1 MVCYGMFSK
10 FLMEFQEFQHSG
22 IFNIFSSAID
32 PEEIELVN
40 ENEIP
45 LTIFGKLL
53 PKMSETDFRL
63 PWLTTKEEL
72 NKERNSF
79 PKRNAPKRRKT

>member
-1 MVCYGMFSK
+1 MKDKDFYYVIVFLKMIFYFST
-10 FLMEFQEFQHSG
+10 
-22 IFNIFSSAID
+22 ID
-32 PEEIELVN
+32 PEKIEVVN

-72 NKERNSF
+72 NKERNSI
-79 PKRNAPKRRKT
+79 PKRNASKRRKT

>member
-1 MVCYGMFSK
+1 MILYFST
-10 FLMEFQEFQHSG
+10 
-22 IFNIFSSAID
+22 ID
-32 PEEIELVN
+32 PEKIEVVN

-72 NKERNSF
+72 NKERNSI
-79 PKRNAPKRRKT
+79 PKRNASKRRKT

>member
-1 MVCYGMFSK
+1 MIFYFST
-10 FLMEFQEFQHSG
+10 
-22 IFNIFSSAID
+22 ID
-32 PEEIELVN
+32 PEKIEVVN

-72 NKERNSF
+72 NKERNSI
-79 PKRNAPKRRKT
+79 PKRNASKRRKT

>member
-1 MVCYGMFSK
+1 MLCYVIVFPKITFYFST
-10 FLMEFQEFQHSG
+10 
-22 IFNIFSSAID
+22 ID
-32 PEEIELVN
+32 PEKIEVVN

-72 NKERNSF
+72 NKERNSI
-79 PKRNAPKRRKT
+79 PKRNASKRRKT

>member
-1 MVCYGMFSK
+1 MRYCFST
-10 FLMEFQEFQHSG
+10 F
-22 IFNIFSSAID
+22 FSSAID